1 MSRGGG
7 GGWAATGSG
16 DCERVGESA
25 KGRLREGVRELVR
38 GRLQVAARGERVGV
52 GRRRVKVARPV
63 SVMHCS
69 IGTRDA
75 LRRASGVTGRGGR
88 REGSMRRLRL
98 EARMGLEA

>member
-1 MSRGGG
+1 M
-7 GGWAATGSG
+7 
-16 DCERVGESA
+16 
-25 KGRLREGVRELVR
+25 
-38 GRLQVAARGERVGV
+38 QVAARGERVGV
-52 GRRRVKVARPV
+52 GIRRVKVARPV

-98 EARMGLEA
+98 EARMGLEAQAGPLACRRVVAQIRVTRVSL